1 MTRSIFSERG
11 FWIALLCMAVVTV
24 SNGLI
29 NSGLSV
35 YDEVL
40 LAHFD
45 VSIGQLKLRDSISF
59 LGSSLFVLMAGVWVD
74 RHGTKRALMVGLVL
88 LALVY
93 SAYPMATSLT
103 QVYGLHVLFALVLA
117 CAGNMTAIVTAAHAF
132 PDRKGLAIGMAVAGT
147 SAGGILIPPLATR
160 LIEDYGW
167 QSAMRI
173 EAVIPLIAMLVVLKL
188 LPSNLGSRTEDSI
201 TGEARVGFG
210 GVLRN
215 SAFYRITLAASLT
228 YYATLSLFSHLFLY
242 LRSLDVVPQQAA
254 FGLSVLAASA
264 LVGKVL
270 GGYISDHLPFDGYFR
285 IQMSLML
292 IGVTGIAYVDDW
304 LWFAVVIAGFGW
316 GGLHAL
322 YNIVLV
328 RLFGLS
334 VAGRVNSTVS
344 VAEAIGGSVGIAVTG
359 WLADAAGYPTAFGVA
374 AALCAV
380 ALLLVFTTP
389 TPQRGT
395 DISYA

>member
-1 MTRSIFSERG
+1 MTKSIFSERG

-40 LAHFD
+40 LTHFD

-59 LGSSLFVLMAGVWVD
+59 LGSSLFVLIAGVWVD

-103 QVYGLHVLFALVLA
+103 QVYGLHVLFAVVLA

-147 SAGGILIPPLATR
+147 SVGGILIPPLATR

-167 QSAMRI
+167 QTAMRI
-173 EAVIPLIAMLVVLKL
+173 EAVIPLIAMFVVLKL
-188 LPSNLGSRTEDSI
+188 LPAKLGSRSEDTA

-215 SAFYRITLAASLT
+215 TAFYRITLAASLT

-242 LRSLDVVPQQAA
+242 LRSLDVAPQQAA

-264 LVGKVL
+264 LVGKL
-270 GGYISDHLPFDGYFR
+270 IGGYISDRLPFDGYFR

-292 IGVTGIAYVDDW
+292 IGVTGIAFAGDW

-328 RLFGLS
+328 RLFGLT

-344 VAEAIGGSVGIAVTG
+344 VAEAIGGSIGIAVTG
-359 WLADAAGYPTAFGVA
+359 WLADAAGYPTAFAVA
-374 AALCAV
+374 SALCAV
-380 ALLLVFTTP
+380 ALLLVLTTP
-389 TPQRGT
+389 TPEHAPDESAT
-395 DISYA
+395 

>member
-1 MTRSIFSERG
+1 MPKSIISERG

-35 YDEVL
+35 YDEEL
-40 LAHFD
+40 LEHFD

-74 RHGTKRALMVGLVL
+74 RHGTKRALMVGLIL
-88 LALVY
+88 LTLVY

-103 QVYGLHVLFALVLA
+103 QIYGLHLLFAVVLA

-147 SAGGILIPPLATR
+147 SVGGILIPPLATK
-160 LIEDYGW
+160 LIEGYGW
-167 QSAMRI
+167 QTAMRM
-173 EAVIPLIAMLVVLKL
+173 EAVIPLIAMLIVLKL
-188 LPSNLGSRTEDSI
+188 LPANLGSSTNKAL
-201 TGEARVGFG
+201 TGEPRSGFG

-215 SAFYRITLAASLT
+215 KAFYRITIAASLT

-242 LRSLDVVPQQAA
+242 LRSLDIPPQQAA

-264 LVGKVL
+264 LVGKL
-270 GGYISDHLPFDGYFR
+270 IGGYVSDRLPFDGFFR

-292 IGVTGIAYVDDW
+292 MGVTGIAFGGDW

-328 RLFGLS
+328 RLFGLT

-344 VAEAIGGSVGIAVTG
+344 VAEAIGGSIGIAVTG
-359 WLADAAGYPTAFGVA
+359 WLADASGYTTAFGVA
-374 AALCAV
+374 SALCAA

-389 TPQRGT
+389 TPRQT
-395 DISYA
+395 PDQSAA

>member
-1 MTRSIFSERG
+1 MSKPMVSERG
-11 FWIALLCMAVVTV
+11 FWIALLCMVVVTV

-40 LAHFD
+40 LEHFD

-74 RHGTKRALMVGLVL
+74 RHGTKRTLMVGLVL

-103 QVYGLHVLFALVLA
+103 QVYGLHVLFAVVLA

-147 SAGGILIPPLATR
+147 SVGGILIPPLATR
-160 LIEDYGW
+160 LIADYGW
-167 QSAMRI
+167 QTAMRI

-188 LPSNLGSRTEDSI
+188 LPANLGSKPKTPPRERRELASW
-201 TGEARVGFG
+201 
-210 GVLRN
+210 VLRN
-215 SAFYRITLAASLT
+215 TAFYRITLAASLT

-242 LRSLDVVPQQAA
+242 LRSLDVAPQQAA

-264 LVGKVL
+264 LAGKL
-270 GGYISDHLPFDGYFR
+270 IGGYISDRLPFDGYFR

-292 IGVTGIAYVDDW
+292 IGVTGIAFAGDW
-304 LWFAVVIAGFGW
+304 LWIAVVIAG
-316 GGLHAL
+316 L
-322 YNIVLV
+322 
-328 RLFGLS
+328 
-334 VAGRVNSTVS
+334 AG
-344 VAEAIGGSVGIAVTG
+344 
-359 WLADAAGYPTAFGVA
+359 ADCTP
-374 AALCAV
+374 
-380 ALLLVFTTP
+380 FTTL
-389 TPQRGT
+389 
-395 DISYA
+395 S